1 MCSGFH
7 VRRGRLRCRSGW
19 QSVPGGRDRALRLF
33 EAVRAEFGQTAAR
46 KVVGM
51 VCVAPYRLG
60 VVYEV
65 GTRARMERLAR
76 LVASAGVAAPCPV
89 PVDPA

>member
-19 QSVPGGRDRALRLF
+19 QSVPGGRYRALRLF
-33 EAVRAEFGQTAAR
+33 DAVRAEFGQTAAR

-60 VVYEV
+60 VVHEV

-76 LVASAGVAAPCPV
+76 LVAAAGVAAPGPV

>member
-1 MCSGFH
+1 MCSGFY
-7 VRRGRLRCRSGW
+7 VRRGRLRVRSGW
-19 QSVPGGRDRALRLF
+19 RTVPCGRAAAVRLF
-33 EAVRAEFGQTAAR
+33 DAVRAEFGQTAAR

-60 VVYEV
+60 IVHEV

-76 LVASAGVAAPCPV
+76 LVASAGVAAPGSV